1 MCGVSVLFSG
11 KFTHLESSLTTDSVT
26 RRSDT
31 QKYAKIFFLSILPET
46 VRTCFSTIVA
56 GRATH
61 IWRNDAYPAGRLSIH
76 PMSNNVRLLENRSA
90 GTNQVSR
97 HSGEAGKGAKRIDP
111 ARDAAQTAARPG
123 AVTHPGRF
131 RSGRLLASGSCDP
144 SRVSAD
150 PSSSVRLIR
159 VRERTYLWTST
170 LKKLLRASEAIY
182 MWRINK
188 KNVKPIELL
197 EKSKENYN

>member
-26 RRSDT
+26 RRSET
-31 QKYAKIFFLSILPET
+31 QKYAKIFFLSILLET

-61 IWRNDAYPAGRLSIH
+61 IWRDDAYPAGRLSIH
-76 PMSNNVRLLENRSA
+76 PMSNNVRLLENRPA

-150 PSSSVRLIR
+150 SSSSVRLIR
-159 VRERTYLWTST
+159 SW
-170 LKKLLRASEAIY
+170 
-182 MWRINK
+182 
-188 KNVKPIELL
+188 KNVPLNFNSQKIVPREWSDIYV
-197 EKSKENYN
+197 KGK